1 VRVFGNKKFIFDG
14 QKLNLE
20 NMNKSFLFF
29 LLFAFV
35 LLVKQ
40 ADASAYTVNEKAVDQ
55 LFANA
60 TETSMLSI
68 HATDLS
74 SSGFSASALAPA
86 AAQKDAVVAIVLDFF
101 LGGLGI
107 HRFYLGTE
115 VLTGIG
121 YILTCGGI
129 FGIVP
134 LVDFVVL
141 IINNQNISAY
151 VNNPKFFMWN

>member
-1 VRVFGNKKFIFDG
+1 MKK
-14 QKLNLE
+14 L
-20 NMNKSFLFF
+20 
-29 LLFAFV
+29 
-35 LLVKQ
+35 LLVIVLFVAVLSAKQ
-40 ADASAYTVNEKAVDQ
+40 ANASSYSINEQAVDQ
-55 LFANA
+55 LFASAVETSMISINA
-60 TETSMLSI
+60 TELS
-68 HATDLS
+68 TV
-74 SSGFSASALAPA
+74 ASNVSTTVMAK
-86 AAQKDAVVAIVLDFF
+86 QKDAVVAIVLDFF

-115 VLTGIG
+115 TLTGLG

-141 IINNQNISAY
+141 IIDMDDISPY

>member
-1 VRVFGNKKFIFDG
+1 MKK
-14 QKLNLE
+14 LLLVVV
-20 NMNKSFLFF
+20 LFTTI
-29 LLFAFV
+29 LS
-35 LLVKQ
+35 VKQ
-40 ADASAYTVNEKAVDQ
+40 ASASSYSVNEQAIDQ
-55 LFANA
+55 LFVNA
-60 TETSMLSI
+60 VETSMISAN
-68 HATDLS
+68 ATDLS
-74 SSGFSASALAPA
+74 SLATNVPTTVMA
-86 AAQKDAVVAIVLDFF
+86 PQKDAIVAIVLDFF

-115 VLTGIG
+115 TLTGIG

-141 IINNQNISAY
+141 IIDNKDISKY

>member
-1 VRVFGNKKFIFDG
+1 MKKLIVIVVLFVAIF
-14 QKLNLE
+14 
-20 NMNKSFLFF
+20 S
-29 LLFAFV
+29 
-35 LLVKQ
+35 VKQ
-40 ADASAYTVNEKAVDQ
+40 ANASSYSVNEQAIDQ
-55 LFANA
+55 LFENAIETSMISINA
-60 TETSMLSI
+60 TE
-68 HATDLS
+68 LS
-74 SSGFSASALAPA
+74 SVASTFNSTVMAGKE
-86 AAQKDAVVAIVLDFF
+86 KDAVVAIVLDFF

-115 VLTGIG
+115 TLTGLG

-141 IINNQNISAY
+141 IIDNKDISAY